1 MKAKILNVMDE
12 YLLSN
17 PPFCKGG
24 VRMAI
29 LTWDSEPNYRGGKND
44 FRKMAAS

>member
-17 PPFCKGG
+17 LLFHSGG
-24 VRMAI
+24 QNGKFHLRFRAKLQEV
-29 LTWDSEPNYRGGKND
+29 KND
-44 FRKMAAS
+44 FRKMADS